1 MLRRVWLSL
10 EIKMCDDKSLY
21 SQYAHGFRSGT
32 PMKLLGS
39 LNSSM
44 WCELETNPL
53 RQRLHAGV
61 AASKHL
67 SCHPCVVFCDM
78 YQGVLIFF
86 FLKADKME
94 GTDEF
99 IRHTYALN
107 RAQEGHT
114 QQTRLLKSWGY
125 IKTCSDNIFIVAFA
139 SVSAYLTV
147 KAKFQ
152 DWAAFSP
159 LDHFC
164 IDCIL

>member
-86 FLKADKME
+86 FWKQTKWREQMNLLDTHTHWTEHKKGIHSRHDFWSPGAILK
-94 GTDEF
+94 
-99 IRHTYALN
+99 H
-107 RAQEGHT
+107 AQIT
-114 QQTRLLKSWGY
+114 FSLL
-125 IKTCSDNIFIVAFA
+125 
-139 SVSAYLTV
+139 
-147 KAKFQ
+147 
-152 DWAAFSP
+152 P
-159 LDHFC
+159 LHLSLH
-164 IDCIL
+164 IWQ